1 MGNFCNFYG
10 RRKFRLK
17 DKCRKLR
24 DLTAELGGKLPLRE
38 PGQCTS
44 YLQEYSYECRC
55 KLRCE
60 EIY

>member
-1 MGNFCNFYG
+1 MQKTAGLNG
-10 RRKFRLK
+10 RVG
-17 DKCRKLR
+17 D
-24 DLTAELGGKLPLRE
+24 GKLPLRE

-44 YLQEYSYECRC
+44 YLQEYSYEYRC